1 MPRLSI
7 ELTPA
12 QSDRLSIYM
21 KENGIKTKAD
31 AIRTAL
37 NFALNQ
43 RGYGADMALI
53 PHARARLA
61 SLDKE
66 NILTERS
73 EEPLEGNF
81 SLSVEKNTRKN
92 APPAKHPLPSNW
104 APPEG
109 FRAKWCARYGLNYEI
124 ALDLFRASAL
134 SEARKSGSWDDTWR
148 AQVVKGQ
155 LRHVRLTGSE
165 DEIRPED
172 TPGYWLNYKKDD

>member
-43 RGYGADMALI
+43 REYSADMARI
-53 PHARARLA
+53 PHAHVRLA
-61 SLDKE
+61 PLDNK

-73 EEPLEGNF
+73 EDALEENF
-81 SLSVEKNTRKN
+81 SLDVEKNTRKN
-92 APPAKHPLPSNW
+92 APPAKHPLPASW
-104 APPEG
+104 TPPEG
-109 FRAKWCARYGLNYEI
+109 FRAEWCARYGLNYEI
-124 ALDLFRASAL
+124 ARDLFRASAM
-134 SEARKSGSWDDTWR
+134 SEGRKSGSWDDTWR

-155 LRHVRLTGSE
+155 LRHVRPSGSE

-172 TPGYWLNYKKDD
+172 TQGFWLNYKNDD